1 MGWKKV
7 KQEARIDGEDL
18 GSSAEKDHLPVAL
31 LNVLLASIAVYSALF
46 AIGYGLYG
54 NIMLCVILAVV
65 SLCSGG
71 LVVRLWRQTQLA

>member
-1 MGWKKV
+1 RKV
-7 KQEARIDGEDL
+7 KEEARIDGEDL

-31 LNVLLASIAVYSALF
+31 LNVLLASIAVYGALF

-65 SLCSGG
+65 SLCSGT
-71 LVVRLWRQTQLA
+71 LVVHLWRQTQRA